1 MKDRSAALRLAS
13 PVATILDPEERH
25 HVDAAGAGIYAT
37 RHYDSLE
44 EVIRELKGRRLS
56 AVLVS
61 VGRCVREQP
70 ARMEA
75 VVRDFPRVP
84 TVALLSHT
92 SEASPSTVLALGNCG
107 IRTLIDVRH
116 SAGWHTLRELLGAE
130 ATRDIDRAATARL
143 RQDLE
148 GVSDDCWRFFET
160 LFLPDFRVA
169 TVRYLARRLQ
179 VLPSTLMSRFFR
191 NQLPPPKRYLAYAR
205 LVRAARL
212 FENPGMSVADVA
224 NHLDY
229 SSPQSFGRHVRT
241 MLGISAA
248 TFRRT
253 YDGERMLTRFRE
265 ELVLPNLAGLRTL
278 HPLLVRPGFPIATT
292 HSRVRVAIH

>member
-1 MKDRSAALRLAS
+1 MPDRSAALRLAS

-37 RHYDSLE
+37 RHYDTLD
-44 EVIRELKGRRLS
+44 EVIRELKGRRIS

-107 IRTLIDVRH
+107 IRTLIDVRQ
-116 SAGWHTLRELLGAE
+116 STGWHTLRELLGAE
-130 ATRDIDRAATARL
+130 ATRDIDRAATALL
-143 RQDLE
+143 RQDLA

-160 LFLPDFRVA
+160 LFLPDCQLS
-169 TVRYLARRLQ
+169 TVRQLARRLQ

-191 NQLPPPKRYLAYAR
+191 SQLPPPKRFLSYAR

-241 MLGISAA
+241 MLNVSAA
-248 TFRRT
+248 TFRRS
-253 YDGERMLTRFRE
+253 YDGERMLARLRE
-265 ELVLPNLAGLRTL
+265 ELVLPNLVALRTL
-278 HPLLVRPGFPIATT
+278 HPLLVRPGFPLATT
-292 HSRVRVAIH
+292 HSRVRVAVH